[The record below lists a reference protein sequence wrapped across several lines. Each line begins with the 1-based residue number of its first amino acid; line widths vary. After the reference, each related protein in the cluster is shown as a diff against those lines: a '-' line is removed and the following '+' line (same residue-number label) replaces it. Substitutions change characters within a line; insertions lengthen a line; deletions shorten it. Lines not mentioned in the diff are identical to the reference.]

1 MSLLDSQEIIER
13 YTELNFPITMQWL
26 DEIGFFEI
34 IPRCYVYRRGNI
46 TLHCS
51 LYSITHHAWEIEVRI
66 DNLLHHRAI
75 VENRITILN
84 MMIGKI

>member
-1 MSLLDSQEIIER
+1 MSLLDSQEEIE
-13 YTELNFPITMQWL
+13 YKTEMWFPITEDWL
-26 DEIGFFEI
+26 KELGFFEI

-51 LYSITHHAWEIEVRI
+51 LYSITYHTWEIEVRI
-66 DNLLHHRAI
+66 DNLLHHRAL
-75 VENRITILN
+75 VENRMTILN